1 MMGEIKTLERE
12 TPEKKAADEKIA
24 EGKMAEGNTAEARA
38 LDIQQIQ
45 EILPHRYPFLLV
57 DKVTDL
63 EAGKRAHAVKCV
75 TANEPFFQGHF
86 PGRPIMP
93 GVLIMEALA
102 QTGAAAILAEEE
114 NRGKLAVFG
123 GIKNCRFKRQVVP
136 GDVLELFCELTDRRG
151 PIGYGKAV
159 AKVDGEIAAQ
169 GELSF
174 VITE

>member
-1 MMGEIKTLERE
+1 ME
-12 TPEKKAADEKIA
+12 
-24 EGKMAEGNTAEARA
+24 
-38 LDIQQIQ
+38 LDIRQIQ
-45 EILPHRYPFLLV
+45 EILPHRYPFLLI
-57 DKVTDL
+57 DRVTDM
-63 EAGKRAHAVKCV
+63 EQGKWAEAVKCV

-102 QTGAAAILAEEE
+102 QTGAVAILSEAE
-114 NRGKLAVFG
+114 NRGKLVVFG

-136 GDVLELFCELTDRRG
+136 GDVLTLYCELTERRG

-174 VITE
+174 LITQ

>member
-1 MMGEIKTLERE
+1 ME
-12 TPEKKAADEKIA
+12 
-24 EGKMAEGNTAEARA
+24 
-38 LDIQQIQ
+38 LDIRQIQ
-45 EILPHRYPFLLV
+45 EILPHRYPFLLI
-57 DKVTDL
+57 DRVTDM
-63 EAGKRAHAVKCV
+63 EQGKWAEAVKCV

-102 QTGAAAILAEEE
+102 QTGAVAILSEAE

-136 GDVLELFCELTDRRG
+136 GDVLTLYCELTERRG
-151 PIGYGKAV
+151 PIGYGKVV

-174 VITE
+174 VITQ

>member
-1 MMGEIKTLERE
+1 ME
-12 TPEKKAADEKIA
+12 
-24 EGKMAEGNTAEARA
+24 
-38 LDIQQIQ
+38 LDIRRIQ
-45 EILPHRYPFLLV
+45 EILPHRYPFLLI
-57 DKVTDL
+57 DRVTDM
-63 EAGKRAHAVKCV
+63 EQGKWAEAVKCV

-102 QTGAAAILAEEE
+102 QTGAAAILSEAE
-114 NRGKLAVFG
+114 NRGKLVVFG

-136 GDVLELFCELTDRRG
+136 GDVLTLYCELTERRG

-174 VITE
+174 VITQ